1 MNTIEKLGFDSW
13 FWSSIPS
20 GKDTIDL
27 SKTTDFW
34 VSIPS
39 GKIVRVI
46 SVNKITHWLG
56 RVGMQEN

>member
-1 MNTIEKLGFDSW
+1 MNNIENLGFDIW
-13 FWSSIPS
+13 F
-20 GKDTIDL
+20 KDKIDL

-39 GKIVRVI
+39 GKIVGVI
-46 SVNKITHWLG
+46 SINKITHWLG